1 MIVDVTPGRVCT
13 QARATAAGVGL
24 TSRATRISSSTMA
37 QFRSVNADVT
47 RSPRAAVTVDAFW
60 RGVLSSQHG
69 AGKGRPRRHG
79 RDRRPAM
86 EACEYLRFDNFP
98 APSAAHQIVERPHRL
113 VDGCVVIPA
122 VHPVQVDVRLSIVV
136 AGTSSRMM

>member
-1 MIVDVTPGRVCT
+1 MKDSLRLTAPRLAEVELYVGAVELTDPSRLQYRSASDFGMSGGTSDGCT
-13 QARATAAGVGL
+13 
-24 TSRATRISSSTMA
+24 
-37 QFRSVNADVT
+37 
-47 RSPRAAVTVDAFW
+47 
-60 RGVLSSQHG
+60 
-69 AGKGRPRRHG
+69 
-79 RDRRPAM
+79 
-86 EACEYLRFDNFP
+86 